1 MNTTGAVASVHRLIC
16 HVSILDHGNKH
27 TFRLSRADVGN
38 PGQRVRQNLR
48 KGIYTGTTL
57 KKLSPTPAL
66 IISLLLTPTPP
77 HLRELVCMST

>member
-38 PGQRVRQNLR
+38 PGQRVTTEPEEGNLHR
-48 KGIYTGTTL
+48 HHTEEAFSHSCFDRFFTFNTN
-57 KKLSPTPAL
+57 S
-66 IISLLLTPTPP
+66 
-77 HLRELVCMST
+77 STS